1 MFCAIFIFQT
11 RSRGEQQIYKN
22 AQFGADKLGADR
34 ALSDKF
40 GIGERGME

>member
-1 MFCAIFIFQT
+1 MIFQT

-40 GIGERGME
+40 GMGERGME